1 MKTTN
6 SRSSLTDNDLKTYET
21 LLRSSVTVRWTNEDI
36 QRLYDEVV
44 RLRSVVEPERPTAL
58 RDHWIG
64 LPRFVGGH

>member
-6 SRSSLTDNDLKTYET
+6 SRSSLTDSDLKTYET
-21 LLRSSVTVRWTNEDI
+21 LLHSSVTVRWTNEDI

>member
-21 LLRSSVTVRWTNEDI
+21 LLRSSVTVRWTNEDV
-36 QRLYDEVV
+36 QRLLDEVV